1 MNSFNV
7 IITGAT
13 GMVGEGVL
21 HECLQRADIDN
32 VLVIGRSPCGYTHP
46 KLSEILHSDLG
57 DISSMSAQVTGYQA
71 CYFCLGTTAA
81 GKSEAQYTAATHT
94 LTLGFAST
102 LAVLNPEMTFCYI
115 TGAGADSSEQG
126 RIMWARVK
134 GRVENDLIKLP
145 FKAAYNFRPS
155 GLEPFLP
162 LKPTQTYYTLYK
174 YTRWLLPL
182 IKRIAPNSMVPLQDL
197 AAAMIQVSMT
207 GYSKNA
213 IEVSD
218 IKLLAQVLR

>member
-102 LAVLNPEMTFCYI
+102 LAVLNPEMTFCGN
-115 TGAGADSSEQG
+115 T
-126 RIMWARVK
+126 
-134 GRVENDLIKLP
+134 P
-145 FKAAYNFRPS
+145 
-155 GLEPFLP
+155 
-162 LKPTQTYYTLYK
+162 
-174 YTRWLLPL
+174 
-182 IKRIAPNSMVPLQDL
+182 
-197 AAAMIQVSMT
+197 
-207 GYSKNA
+207 
-213 IEVSD
+213 
-218 IKLLAQVLR
+218 